1 MSGTIHSTRDPQRS
15 TRLRRGMLVFLVL
28 GLLATLAVA
37 AVEWSLWRKLAGVQA
52 QFANPRPE
60 QFTAAVTA
68 QRSIEE
74 MNAALLRFQ
83 LSNDPAERDNFEA
96 MLRKLKPIVAQG
108 DKNVASA
115 FAAYLFY
122 TEPLRERSLGAVRK
136 DSADRVQEQIDK
148 ASSLLREACT
158 VWARE
163 QQASLNALF
172 ATSARSA
179 GAGRR
184 LIEVSGIL
192 LVALLAGALILAYA
206 PLRSRLREGEVM
218 LERQEK
224 LASLGT
230 LATGIAHEIRN
241 PLAAIKLRLFSLK
254 KALPAPLASHEDL
267 VVIKHQID
275 RLDEMVKDFL
285 QFARPSDPTLMPISA
300 RELLQSV
307 HALLQPQLK
316 KRGVLLE
323 AETAD
328 GLMLNGD
335 KEQLEQ
341 VLVNLVQNAADSVER
356 DGTVTL
362 RARQGVSKVNRQST
376 PLVILEVSDTGRG
389 IPPEVQE
396 RIFDPFFSTK
406 DSGTGL
412 GLPIA
417 ARIIEKH
424 GGFIQYQSQLN
435 RGTTFSIV
443 LPRPESNVT
452 TNSAH

>member
-1 MSGTIHSTRDPQRS
+1 
-15 TRLRRGMLVFLVL
+15 MLALLVGGLLVVL
-28 GLLATLAVA
+28 GVA
-37 AVEWSLWRKLAGVQA
+37 AVEWNLWRKLAGVET
-52 QFANPRPE
+52 QFATPKPE
-60 QFTAAVTA
+60 QFTAAVIA
-68 QRSIEE
+68 QRGIEQ

-96 MLRKLKPIVAQG
+96 LLRKLKPIIAQG
-108 DKNVASA
+108 DKNVSSA

-122 TEPLRERSLGAVRK
+122 TQPLRERSLGAVRK
-136 DSADRVQEQIDK
+136 DSADRIQEQIDK
-148 ASSLLREACT
+148 ASGALREACAT
-158 VWARE
+158 WAHE
-163 QQASLNALF
+163 QEASLNALF
-172 ATSARSA
+172 ATGARSTGTA
-179 GAGRR
+179 RR
-184 LIEVSGIL
+184 LIEISGIL
-192 LVALLAGALILAYA
+192 LVAMLAGALVLAYV
-206 PLRSRLREGEVM
+206 PVRSRLQEGEVT

-254 KALPAPLASHEDL
+254 KTLPAPQGEHEDL

-275 RLDEMVKDFL
+275 RLDQMVTDFL
-285 QFARPSDPTLMPISA
+285 QFARPADPKLVPMSA
-300 RELLQSV
+300 RELLQGV
-307 HALLQPQLK
+307 HALLQPQLE
-316 KRGVLLE
+316 KRGVRLDTE
-323 AETAD
+323 SAD

-389 IPPEVQE
+389 IPQEVQE

-406 DSGTGL
+406 DNGTGL

-424 GGFIQYQSQLN
+424 GGFIQYQSQIN

-443 LPRPESNVT
+443 LPRPETNVT
-452 TNSAH
+452 AHPAH